1 MRLRGPGMNRNA
13 IGAAVLG
20 LALARRRNGPRPAD
34 PGGAA
39 ARVGHRRRVRLPL
52 RRARHDGLR
61 RGRAFAVRRVSTV
74 VPLRV
79 RQLRN
84 VRAVRQSGRY
94 FVGVLPAGARLS
106 IGNGQTLP
114 YLGLG
119 LGFGW
124 TDLDDEVVELSRRF
138 NFRIEGSVGVRISAG
153 ETCAW
158 TLEAR
163 YQHTSNA
170 GTSFPNLGL
179 NALVFL
185 GGFRFR

>member
-1 MRLRGPGMNRNA
+1 MRLRGISSA
-13 IGAAVLG
+13 VVLG
-20 LALARRRNGPRPAD
+20 LALAGAGKVLAQPIPEGRPPEWGVAIGYGFHFEVGPGTTDFGVAVLSPSVGFRLSSRFEFVSSATFERYVS
-34 PGGAA
+34 PGG
-39 ARVGHRRRVRLPL
+39 
-52 RRARHDGLR
+52 
-61 RGRAFAVRRVSTV
+61 
-74 VPLRV
+74 
-79 RQLRN
+79 
-84 VRAVRQSGRY
+84 Y
-94 FVGVLPAGARLS
+94 FVGVLPAGVRLS
-106 IGNGQTLP
+106 IGNGRTLP

-124 TDLDDEVVELSRRF
+124 TDLDDKIVEISRRF

-158 TLEAR
+158 TIEAR

>member
-1 MRLRGPGMNRNA
+1 MRLRGISSA
-13 IGAAVLG
+13 VVLG
-20 LALARRRNGPRPAD
+20 LALAGAGTVLAQPILEGRPPEWGVAAGYGFRFVGPGTTDFGVAVLSPSVGFRLSSRFEFVSSATFERYVS
-34 PGGAA
+34 PGG
-39 ARVGHRRRVRLPL
+39 
-52 RRARHDGLR
+52 
-61 RGRAFAVRRVSTV
+61 
-74 VPLRV
+74 
-79 RQLRN
+79 
-84 VRAVRQSGRY
+84 Y
-94 FVGVLPAGARLS
+94 FVGVLPAGVRLS
-106 IGNGQTLP
+106 IGNGRTLP

-124 TDLDDEVVELSRRF
+124 TDLDDKIVEISRRF

-158 TLEAR
+158 TIEAR